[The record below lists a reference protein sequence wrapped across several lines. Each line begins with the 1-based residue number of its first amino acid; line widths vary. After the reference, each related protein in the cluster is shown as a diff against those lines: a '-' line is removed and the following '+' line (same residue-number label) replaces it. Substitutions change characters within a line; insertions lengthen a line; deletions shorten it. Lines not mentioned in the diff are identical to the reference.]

1 MKFNKTVSIITAAAL
16 LLSPMTVNA
25 AAESQK
31 PVFPQ
36 FNKNEVNGTIVVN
49 LPDEVIADIDI
60 TFDSPEG
67 LEFSYYSVKDLA
79 KGSYSF
85 DIEGRDNT
93 ADDYRYYQIKIKLKK
108 TAVGAAN
115 DYYMDFI
122 NNSERE
128 NSFMIP
134 DKNDNPDTFST
145 YTYNISVVEGKANNM
160 WDTKLTDKVTKSVIF
175 YPSPRIEGDINS
187 DGKVDGIDAS
197 AILTAYAKE
206 SVGKES
212 GLTEEQTK
220 AADIN
225 GDGKMDGNDA
235 SLLLSYYAY
244 TSVEGDITIA
254 DFIAKRKAKS

>member
-1 MKFNKTVSIITAAAL
+1 MASIITAAL
-16 LLSPMTVNA
+16 LLSPMTAYA
-25 AAESQK
+25 ADDSQK

-49 LPDEVIADIDI
+49 LPDGVIADIDI

-67 LEFSYYSVKDLA
+67 MGFPYYNVKDAA

-108 TAVGAAN
+108 TAVGTVS

-122 NNSERE
+122 NNSERK

-134 DKNDNPDTFST
+134 DKNDNPDTFAT
-145 YTYNISVVEGKANNM
+145 YTYNLSIEEGKANNM
-160 WDTKLTDKVTKSVIF
+160 WDTKLTDKNTKSVIF
-175 YPSPRIEGDINS
+175 YQSPRIEGDINS

-212 GLTEEQTK
+212 GFTEEQTK

-225 GDGKMDGNDA
+225 GDGKMDANDA

-244 TSVEGDITIA
+244 ASVEGDISLA
-254 DFIAKRKAKS
+254 DFIAKRSAGSKK